1 MENPIGTQQYDE
13 TTPVLIVGGS
23 LVGLS
28 AALFLA
34 ARGVRSLLV
43 ERHPGTAIHPRLASL
58 SAHSLELFRGA
69 GIEQAIRE
77 VEPPFS
83 EDSIVP
89 VVESLVGEEI
99 DVIQEDMGAISN
111 DASPV
116 RGSLIAQDV
125 LEPVLR
131 RQAARMG
138 ADLRYGTEF
147 LAFEQD
153 EEGVTATIRERE
165 SVTTRR
171 VRARYLVAAD
181 GGQSAIREQLGIGR
195 HGAGVLFHILSM
207 VFTADI
213 MEFFQKRHAIMCLVG
228 NELVPAAF
236 LVPYAGSSARPDLF
250 RLDFAY
256 DPEEESKENY
266 SQERCLELIRA
277 AIGSVDVPVQIKTVL
292 TYNLA
297 ALVAD
302 RWARGRV
309 FLVGDAARVQP
320 PSGALGGNTGIAEAH
335 NLAWKLA
342 AVLRGEAG
350 SGLLATY
357 EEERR
362 PIADLTV
369 EQVTLLSQ
377 QRNNGSDAI
386 TVDPLVINMGYRY
399 TSGAIV
405 PENDSEMP
413 VLQHPLQWAGQPG
426 TRAPHLMLERAGQ
439 PISTIDLFGQQWT
452 LLVGQD
458 GQHWK
463 ENAQRAA
470 EQLKL
475 PLRVYQIGN
484 DLSDA
489 KSSFYATYGITET
502 GAVLVRPDGFVA
514 WRARIGEGELEQ
526 VLARLIYR

>member
-1 MENPIGTQQYDE
+1 MENVIDTQHYDE

-28 AALFLA
+28 TALFLA
-34 ARGVRSLLV
+34 THGVHVLLV
-43 ERHPGTAIHPRLASL
+43 ERHPGTAIHPRVASL
-58 SAHSLELFRGA
+58 SARSLELFQGA
-69 GIEQAIRE
+69 GIEQAIRA

-111 DASPV
+111 NASPV

-131 RQAARMG
+131 AQAARLG
-138 ADLRYGTEF
+138 ADLRYGTEL

-165 SVTTRR
+165 SSITRS

-181 GGQSAIREQLGIGR
+181 GSQSAIREQLGIGR

-207 VFTADI
+207 IFTADI
-213 MEFFQKRHAIMCLVG
+213 MELFQKRHAVMCLVG

-236 LVPYAGSSARPDLF
+236 LVPYAGSSARSDLF
-250 RLDFAY
+250 RLDFNY
-256 DPEEESKENY
+256 DPEEESIEDY

-277 AIGSVDVPVQIKTVL
+277 ALGKTDLPVQIKTIL
-292 TYNLA
+292 TYDLA

-302 RWARGRV
+302 RWTQGRV

-335 NLAWKLA
+335 NLAWKLV

-350 SGLLATY
+350 PGLLATY

-369 EQVTLLSQ
+369 EQVALLSQ
-377 QRNNGSDAI
+377 QRNSGSDAI
-386 TVDPLVINMGYRY
+386 TIDPLIVNMGYRY
-399 TSGAIV
+399 TSGAII

-413 VLQHPLQWAGQPG
+413 VLQHPLRWTGQPG
-426 TRAPHLMLERAGQ
+426 TRAPHLVLERAGE
-439 PISTIDLFGQQWT
+439 PISAIELFWREWV

-458 GQHWK
+458 GQDWK
-463 ENAQRAA
+463 EQARRAA
-470 EQLKL
+470 EQCKL
-475 PLRVYQIGN
+475 PLGIYQIGS
-484 DLSDA
+484 DLIDTN
-489 KSSFYATYGITET
+489 SSFYAAYGITRT
-502 GAVLVRPDGFVA
+502 GAVLVRPDGFIA
-514 WRARIGEGELEQ
+514 WRARTDERGFEQ
-526 VLARLIYR
+526 VLARLFYR